1 MNIQILLNDKILILC
16 ALLWILFI
24 NYLTFTY
31 LNDIQKNKKC
41 KTINSFLL
49 EMYYNY
55 AFLILITV
63 SILIVFIIYL
73 INMRLNIIHFIRL
86 STIKDFIKQNMT
98 YIRFITVVISLFYL
112 KLLYD
117 ISYEEECKDID
128 KNKRITLF
136 IYHMIGLLSFVYL
149 IIKKKI

>member
-1 MNIQILLNDKILILC
+1 MNIQSLLNYKFLILC

-24 NYLTFTY
+24 NYMTFTY

-63 SILIVFIIYL
+63 SILIVFSIP
-73 INMRLNIIHFIRL
+73 L
-86 STIKDFIKQNMT
+86 S
-98 YIRFITVVISLFYL
+98 S
-112 KLLYD
+112 
-117 ISYEEECKDID
+117 
-128 KNKRITLF
+128 KRDNVL
-136 IYHMIGLLSFVYL
+136 
-149 IIKKKI
+149 